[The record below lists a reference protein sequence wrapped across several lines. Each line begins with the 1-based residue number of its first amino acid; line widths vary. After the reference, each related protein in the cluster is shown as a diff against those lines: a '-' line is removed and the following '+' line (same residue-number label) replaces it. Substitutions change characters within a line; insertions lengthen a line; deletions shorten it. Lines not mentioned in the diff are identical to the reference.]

1 MDEDNVRASLLGY
14 MISSGFRRGLG
25 VQQVVAPRRKL
36 THSLS
41 GARPAVCWPSV
52 RHVSC
57 TELDMRDCHS
67 SNVWQVDWTARF
79 EVGTVLLHDDDGL
92 LEGVLSVDLFLEL
105 AGDGGVCYVSE
116 G

>member
-1 MDEDNVRASLLGY
+1 
-14 MISSGFRRGLG
+14 
-25 VQQVVAPRRKL
+25 
-36 THSLS
+36 
-41 GARPAVCWPSV
+41 
-52 RHVSC
+52 
-57 TELDMRDCHS
+57 MRDCHS